1 VGRKNVVR
9 SYKMLDAVSL
19 STDQASAATNVL
31 NLDYASIQVIW
42 SGGGSPVGTITIQ
55 GTNIDPDLPTFSSTT
70 DWSTLELSG
79 TVSVSGNSGN
89 HSIIFEQLPFH
100 SIRFVY
106 TRSTGTATL
115 SAHLSSKT
123 VGA

>member
-1 VGRKNVVR
+1 MGRKNVVR

-19 STDQASAATNVL
+19 STDQTSTATNVL

-42 SGGGSPVGTITIQ
+42 SGGSSPVGTITIQ
-55 GTNIDPDLPTFSSTT
+55 GTNIDPDLPSFSSTT
-70 DWSTLELSG
+70 DWATLELSG

-89 HSIIFEQLPFH
+89 HSIVFEQLPFH